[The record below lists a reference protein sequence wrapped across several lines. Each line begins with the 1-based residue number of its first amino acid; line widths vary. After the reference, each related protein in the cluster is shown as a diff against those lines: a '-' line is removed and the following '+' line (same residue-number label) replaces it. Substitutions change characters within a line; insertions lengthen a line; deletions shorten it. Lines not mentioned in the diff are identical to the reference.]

1 MSCRRCGTTYRP
13 SSRPAQ
19 APGGAESTKHKH
31 ASSQVVVRKQRFHT
45 LKTGSRL
52 EGNTDDPRFICA
64 SMGSGQ
70 GEMKLGGGR
79 EKKTFVVLLVD
90 TAWHCYHCRC
100 SHPWWVLGI
109 IIWTVRMSEQR
120 RRVTCVVHIQLTASR
135 PRDPPAC
142 ALFLIW
148 RGVGGL
154 GMNANLFYLFNQMIF
169 RQEGGLRID
178 HHHLSPWKP
187 A

>member
-1 MSCRRCGTTYRP
+1 
-13 SSRPAQ
+13 
-19 APGGAESTKHKH
+19 
-31 ASSQVVVRKQRFHT
+31 
-45 LKTGSRL
+45 
-52 EGNTDDPRFICA
+52 
-64 SMGSGQ
+64 MGSGQ

-100 SHPWWVLGI
+100 SHSWWVLGV
-109 IIWTVRMSEQR
+109 IIWTVRMAEQR

-154 GMNANLFYLFNQMIF
+154 GMNANLFYLFNQLIF

>member
-1 MSCRRCGTTYRP
+1 MYRP

-19 APGGAESTKHKH
+19 APGGAESTKHRH

-70 GEMKLGGGR
+70 GEMKLGGGE
-79 EKKTFVVLLVD
+79 EKRKTFVVLLVD

-100 SHPWWVLGI
+100 SHSWWVLG
-109 IIWTVRMSEQR
+109 VFVLDSAHGRAMLHSHL
-120 RRVTCVVHIQLTASR
+120 CGAYPADGGR
-135 PRDPPAC
+135 PQDPPAC

-154 GMNANLFYLFNQMIF
+154 GMNANLFYLFNQLIF